1 MLAQLVCL
9 DRRYQRMNC
18 FNMRELQA
26 LLKEKYF
33 SDLVN
38 NYDYRSNIFNTVNL
52 RYKLNDLSSIDNN
65 LPLFINNSLKL
76 TFFVKIQNFNKS
88 SLDTEPTFANFNY
101 LILTNY
107 DYLMSLKQSIFL
119 NIKNTFF
126 YFLRTPHLRN
136 LFEVSMEQ
144 VFGTFL
150 NVFEVIFFNTKYMF
164 ISFFYNMQILVVGL
178 LLNNQLAF
186 NFYFQVIINNLLL
199 DNVIYTSFK
208 ELLASRSN
216 LINHLFTTKSD
227 TLVVK
232 FENKTPLNDAVYFN
246 NSIGESVEDSRALR
260 FSNPVFKYD
269 YKLGNYLSKETIL
282 GFPHLMLSQTQVTGG
297 IRKSSYI
304 YSAHFIELLKANI
317 SNYLTLFNRNISTPL
332 LAEPAM
338 RHSSVTNGFYS
349 LFLKYYSQS
358 DFINTH

>member
-18 FNMRELQA
+18 FNMREMQA

-38 NYDYRSNIFNTVNL
+38 SYDYRSNIFNSVNL

-65 LPLFINNSLKL
+65 LPLFSNNSLKL

-88 SLDTEPTFANFNY
+88 SLTTEPTFINFNY
-101 LILTNY
+101 FMLTNY
-107 DYLMSLKQSIFL
+107 DFFMGLKSLTFL
-119 NIKNTFF
+119 NIQNTFF

-136 LFEVSMEQ
+136 LFEVSMEL

-150 NVFEVIFFNTKYMF
+150 NTLEVIFFNTKYMF
-164 ISFFYNMQILVVGL
+164 VSFFYNMQIFLTEL
-178 LLNNQLAF
+178 LLNNRLAF
-186 NFYFQVIINNLLL
+186 NFYFQVIVNNLLL
-199 DNVIYTSFK
+199 DNFIYVSFR

-216 LINHLFTTKSD
+216 LINRTFTTTD
-227 TLVVK
+227 DVLVVK
-232 FENKTPLNDAVYFN
+232 SGNTTPLNDSIYFN
-246 NSIGESVEDSRALR
+246 NSIGESYEDSRALR
-260 FSNPVFKYD
+260 FNNPVFKYD
-269 YKLGNYLSKETIL
+269 YKLGNYLNKETINN
-282 GFPHLMLSQTQVTGG
+282 FPHLMLSQTQVTGG

-304 YSAHFIELLKANI
+304 YSAHFIELFKANI
-317 SNYLTLFNRNISTPL
+317 SNYLTLFSRNQPTPTL
-332 LAEPAM
+332 LEPAM
-338 RHSSVTNGFYS
+338 RLPSVTNGFYN
-349 LFLKYYSQS
+349 LFLKYYTQP